1 MSNRYDAIIVGAGHN
16 GLVCAAY
23 LAKAGRKVLVL
34 EKRHVVG
41 GAACSEEIYPGF
53 TYSVC
58 SYVVS
63 LLRPQIIRDLDLPR
77 FGLSVLPL
85 ESTFTPYPDGRS
97 LMRSA
102 DPAATRREIAAFSP
116 RDADTN
122 PIFGKAMGQLARFAK
137 PIIDQKAPDPMS
149 WKPTE
154 LIRLLKMG
162 KRFRD
167 LGDDLFN
174 GSARRKLNDD
184 EVDQDDAEQC
194 RQDQRNALEDVT
206 AHLSTPAARRASPCL
221 H

>member
-1 MSNRYDAIIVGAGHN
+1 MGEHDAIVGCRCN

-102 DPAATRREIAAFSP
+102 DAAATRREIAAFSA
-116 RDADTN
+116 RDADTY

-137 PIIDQKAPDPMS
+137 PIIDDKAPDPMS
-149 WKPTE
+149 WKPAE
-154 LIRLLKMG
+154 LMKLLKMG
-162 KRFRD
+162 KRLRD
-167 LGDDLFN
+167 LGDDL
-174 GSARRKLNDD
+174 SLLQYKLTTM
-184 EVDQDDAEQC
+184 
-194 RQDQRNALEDVT
+194 LPLIFF
-206 AHLSTPAARRASPCL
+206 LSGLKRMNSSHPWRVRASLERCWE
-221 H
+221 